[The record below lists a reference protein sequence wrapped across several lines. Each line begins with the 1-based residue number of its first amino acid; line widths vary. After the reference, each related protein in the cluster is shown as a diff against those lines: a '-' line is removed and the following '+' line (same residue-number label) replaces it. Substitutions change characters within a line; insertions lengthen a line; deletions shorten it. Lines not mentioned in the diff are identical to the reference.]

1 MILDKLLDVF
11 ACIIAI
17 LMRCDIGVA
26 GQWQQLELV
35 TVGFSMAETAEP
47 KRILVA
53 DDDTVFREVAAAC
66 LRNAGYEVR
75 LASQGAEAMTMLL
88 QENFDLAIIDLL
100 MPQIDG
106 LRLIALMRATPQ
118 LRDLPVL
125 IITSQQDPTVR
136 ADGMQVGAN
145 DYLTKPVDWARLP
158 QRVGALI
165 EDRVSER
172 LEA

>member
-1 MILDKLLDVF
+1 
-11 ACIIAI
+11 
-17 LMRCDIGVA
+17 
-26 GQWQQLELV
+26 
-35 TVGFSMAETAEP
+35 MAETAEL
-47 KRILVA
+47 KRIMVA
-53 DDDTVFREVAAAC
+53 DDDPVFREVAAAC

-75 LASQGAEAMTMLL
+75 LASQGAEAMSMLMR
-88 QENFDLAIIDLL
+88 EKFDLAIIDLL

-125 IITSQQDPTVR
+125 IITSQEDPSVR

-158 QRVGALI
+158 ARVEALI
-165 EDRVSER
+165 KDHAPQR

>member
-1 MILDKLLDVF
+1 
-11 ACIIAI
+11 
-17 LMRCDIGVA
+17 
-26 GQWQQLELV
+26 
-35 TVGFSMAETAEP
+35 MAETAEL
-47 KRILVA
+47 KRIMVA
-53 DDDTVFREVAAAC
+53 DDDPVFREVAAGC
-66 LRNAGYEVR
+66 LRNAGYQVR
-75 LASQGAEAMTMLL
+75 LASQGAEAMSMLMR
-88 QENFDLAIIDLL
+88 ETFDLAIIDLL

-125 IITSQQDPTVR
+125 IITSQEDPSVR

-158 QRVGALI
+158 ARVEALTK
-165 EDRVSER
+165 DHASAR